1 MTGSPADV
9 CYLETSR
16 HYWIDRPAG
25 SRRPG
30 GYAALG
36 ERGCIRTALGTTHRF
51 TGPPPGRWPAPPAPP
66 PAEQGIEQL
75 EQALSGLHASWRGR
89 ISLRYSQLRSE
100 RLTVSSLAHASP
112 RSHTVWSATGWFRP
126 VDRLPAVPLG
136 WSGRG
141 NGLDWLSGSAPG
153 ELELLARAM
162 SGAAPVTP
170 GYEPA
175 VLAPPAAAV
184 VVHETVAHQVET
196 PPQGTARP
204 STGQRIAAE
213 QITAFDDPTAESGPA
228 HYDLDDD
235 NVRALGPMAVVTDG
249 RQTAWLHSAASAV
262 AHGTLPTGNG
272 RSAGAWDLPLPRT
285 SNLVVQAGTATE
297 AELIDRTYRGLYVR
311 RLAHGV
317 NDGARFEADLVLAE
331 RIDQGRLTGRYVVGG
346 RLSESLELLLR
357 VTGVADNPRFHYSG
371 LCGKA
376 GQLLFDVGTAA
387 PSIELSGLRVL
398 V

>member
-1 MTGSPADV
+1 MRGSFEDV

-16 HYWIDRPAG
+16 HYWIDRPVG
-25 SRRPG
+25 SRRPD
-30 GYAALG
+30 GYAAIG
-36 ERGCIRTALGTTHRF
+36 ERGCIRSAVGTIHRF
-51 TGPPPGRWPAPPAPP
+51 TGPPPGRWPSPPAPP
-66 PAEQGIEQL
+66 AAEEAVDQL
-75 EQALSGLHASWRGR
+75 EQALSVLHAGWRGR

-100 RLTVSSLAHASP
+100 RLTVSSLAHATP
-112 RSHTVWSATGWFRP
+112 RSCTVWSATGWFRP

-141 NGLDWLSGSAPG
+141 NGLDWLAGSAPA
-153 ELELLARAM
+153 ELETLARAM
-162 SGAAPVTP
+162 SGAEPVSP
-170 GYEPA
+170 GSEPA

-196 PPQGTARP
+196 PARRP
-204 STGQRIAAE
+204 ARTPVGRRIAAE
-213 QITAFDDPTAESGPA
+213 QVTAFDDPTAELGPA
-228 HYDLDDD
+228 RYDVDDD
-235 NVRALGPMAVVTDG
+235 NVRALGPMAVVTEG
-249 RQTAWLHSAASAV
+249 RQTAWLHSAASAL
-262 AHGTLPTGNG
+262 AQGTLPTGNG

-285 SNLVVQAGTATE
+285 SNLVVQAGPTTE
-297 AELIDRTYRGLYVR
+297 AELIEHAYRGLYVR

-331 RIDQGRLTGRYVVGG
+331 RIDRGRLTGRYVVGG

-357 VTGVADNPRFHYSG
+357 VNGVADNPRFHYSG